1 MLDHNAE
8 SYDPYFLRKVYG
20 YFNIPCQQAQRED
33 AGDGVLDLFFLSEMN
48 RMSNNLQ
55 MLQQRKHDLLH
66 HFRPLS
72 VASV

>member
-1 MLDHNAE
+1 M
-8 SYDPYFLRKVYG
+8 
-20 YFNIPCQQAQRED
+20 IPTFFEKCVATLISLANKHRED
-33 AGDGVLDLFFLSEMN
+33 AGDGVLDLSFLSEMN

-72 VASV
+72 VASI

>member
-1 MLDHNAE
+1 M
-8 SYDPYFLRKVYG
+8 
-20 YFNIPCQQAQRED
+20 IPPFCEKCVGTLISLTNKHRED